1 MLRLLLMLSPLCL
14 LFSSGIGLAQ
24 TDPPKPDRWEPEI
37 RKFEQQDAQI
47 PPPVEANLFIGSSS
61 VRLWKLETAFPKSP
75 CINRGFGGSQMVDAA
90 RYVERLVLPTRPR
103 VVVVYAGD
111 NDLNVGKTPETILAD
126 YRVLRDKIHAA
137 LPDTRIVIV
146 SIKPSPSR
154 WKLKD
159 QALQANRLLR
169 QEAEAGKNQVYVDIW
184 TPMLGENGEPRADL
198 FVKDRLHM
206 NELGYA
212 VWNERVAPHLIAN
225 DR

>member
-1 MLRLLLMLSPLCL
+1 MLRRLGMLPFLCL
-14 LFSSGIGLAQ
+14 VLGSGIVLAQ
-24 TDPPKPDRWEPEI
+24 TEPPKPDRWEPEI
-37 RKFEQQDAQI
+37 RKFEQQAHET
-47 PPPVEANLFIGSSS
+47 PPPAEANLFIGSSS
-61 VRLWKLETAFPKSP
+61 VRLWKLETAFPDFR

-90 RYVERLVLPTRPR
+90 RYVERIVLPARPR

-111 NDLNVGKTPETILAD
+111 NDLNAGKTPETILAD

-137 LPDTRIVIV
+137 LPETRIVIV

-159 QALQANRLLR
+159 QALHANRLLR
-169 QEAEAGKNQVYVDIW
+169 EEAEAGKNQVYVDVW

-206 NELGYA
+206 NEMGYT
-212 VWNERVAPHLIAN
+212 VWNERVAPHLIAK